1 MTGFH
6 LASDLSLAIREA
18 NKSPGP
24 PREQC
29 CPRLAVRFKS
39 PWNISLQSGPVA
51 PQSTNP
57 HINKYLQL
65 ISRAAS
71 WVNVFSPQILRYYF
85 YKKKTKIKIC
95 FDDSF

>member
-1 MTGFH
+1 MRNQTIICFMTRFQ
-6 LASDLSLAIREA
+6 LASALSLAIREA

-24 PREQC
+24 PRGAVLC

-39 PWNISLQSGPVA
+39 PWNISLQTGPVA

-65 ISRAAS
+65 ISGC
-71 WVNVFSPQILRYYF
+71 WLG
-85 YKKKTKIKIC
+85 
-95 FDDSF
+95 